1 MYTILLQNKARV
13 FKQLVLQDIVQIYSM
28 QRVTEK
34 SYEELMTKLLDRMIQ
49 FYETLASDQ
58 SALQKLGK
66 YGGRAEIYKTQ
77 LRKDLEHSAEET
89 ARQIMKQLPKEKTSL
104 SSVNQLIQS
113 TRAVLNRR
121 MDALSNQLAAS
132 TLQMNHYMLLWDYQ
146 NLGHTHYCV
155 LSEGNSCEDCQALTG
170 QRLPISQACAGQNF
184 PPMHPNCRCRIGILD
199 EENRIVSL
207 IGKGQTQELD
217 PNDKTNKKWLDG
229 LSDALNA
236 ASLIPG
242 LDTFTNLAS
251 IPVDLARGDS
261 VSAGLSA
268 LGVVPVVGEV
278 ADAAKL
284 AKMAD
289 KAVDAAKVAKT
300 AKSGKSIIKATKKS
314 SALKSVD
321 TLPSNIQK
329 SAKSFFKGSSNNYN
343 SYSVIKNKNNTYTI
357 KMENPGKV
365 PGSKAVYNKIVD
377 SNGKTIKVYKDTF
390 DPLGNL
396 VHRKDK

>member
-1 MYTILLQNKARV
+1 MGGSISGN
-13 FKQLVLQDIVQIYSM
+13 FGN
-28 QRVTEK
+28 
-34 SYEELMTKLLDRMIQ
+34 TKG
-49 FYETLASDQ
+49 S
-58 SALQKLGK
+58 
-66 YGGRAEIYKTQ
+66 
-77 LRKDLEHSAEET
+77 
-89 ARQIMKQLPKEKTSL
+89 SL
-104 SSVNQLIQS
+104 
-113 TRAVLNRR
+113 
-121 MDALSNQLAAS
+121 DALSNLLA
-132 TLQMNHYMLLWDYQ
+132 
-146 NLGHTHYCV
+146 
-155 LSEGNSCEDCQALTG
+155 
-170 QRLPISQACAGQNF
+170 
-184 PPMHPNCRCRIGILD
+184 
-199 EENRIVSL
+199 
-207 IGKGQTQELD
+207 
-217 PNDKTNKKWLDG
+217 
-229 LSDALNA
+229 A

-251 IPVDLARGDS
+251 IPVDLARGDFI
-261 VSAGLSA
+261 SAGLSA
-268 LGVVPVVGEV
+268 IGVIPVVGEV
-278 ADAAKL
+278 ADTAKL
-284 AKMAD
+284 ARTAD

-321 TLPSNIQK
+321 KLPSNIQK

>member
-1 MYTILLQNKARV
+1 MGGSISGN
-13 FKQLVLQDIVQIYSM
+13 FGN
-28 QRVTEK
+28 
-34 SYEELMTKLLDRMIQ
+34 TKG
-49 FYETLASDQ
+49 S
-58 SALQKLGK
+58 
-66 YGGRAEIYKTQ
+66 
-77 LRKDLEHSAEET
+77 
-89 ARQIMKQLPKEKTSL
+89 SL
-104 SSVNQLIQS
+104 
-113 TRAVLNRR
+113 
-121 MDALSNQLAAS
+121 DALSN
-132 TLQMNHYMLLWDYQ
+132 LL
-146 NLGHTHYCV
+146 T
-155 LSEGNSCEDCQALTG
+155 
-170 QRLPISQACAGQNF
+170 
-184 PPMHPNCRCRIGILD
+184 
-199 EENRIVSL
+199 
-207 IGKGQTQELD
+207 
-217 PNDKTNKKWLDG
+217 
-229 LSDALNA
+229 A

-251 IPVDLARGDS
+251 IPVDLARGDF

-268 LGVVPVVGEV
+268 IGAIPFVGEV
-278 ADAAKL
+278 ADVAKY
-284 AKMAD
+284 AD
-289 KAVDAAKVAKT
+289 KGIDIAKTVDKASDAAKVAKT

-321 TLPSNIQK
+321 KLPSNIQK

>member
-1 MYTILLQNKARV
+1 MGAG
-13 FKQLVLQDIVQIYSM
+13 
-28 QRVTEK
+28 K
-34 SYEELMTKLLDRMIQ
+34 SGNFGNTKG
-49 FYETLASDQ
+49 S
-58 SALQKLGK
+58 
-66 YGGRAEIYKTQ
+66 
-77 LRKDLEHSAEET
+77 
-89 ARQIMKQLPKEKTSL
+89 SL
-104 SSVNQLIQS
+104 
-113 TRAVLNRR
+113 
-121 MDALSNQLAAS
+121 DALSN
-132 TLQMNHYMLLWDYQ
+132 LL
-146 NLGHTHYCV
+146 T
-155 LSEGNSCEDCQALTG
+155 
-170 QRLPISQACAGQNF
+170 
-184 PPMHPNCRCRIGILD
+184 
-199 EENRIVSL
+199 
-207 IGKGQTQELD
+207 
-217 PNDKTNKKWLDG
+217 
-229 LSDALNA
+229 A

-251 IPVDLARGDS
+251 IPVDLARGDFL
-261 VSAGLSA
+261 SAGLSA

-278 ADAAKL
+278 ADTAKL

-289 KAVDAAKVAKT
+289 KAVDTAKVAKT
-300 AKSGKSIIKATKKS
+300 AKSGKSIIKVTNKS

-321 TLPSNIQK
+321 KLPSNIQK